1 MLHHINQLPRPVIK
15 QTQRGLIQYILLHDV
30 LGITSKTNFK
40 CGVTISYQE
49 GKELVNK
56 RPIITTGLF
65 LAMPRKNLYQIRCKE
80 NALVVGVWLVS
91 TKNGQQQDF
100 YCKKYKESAKQQ
112 QSFPDCFPSSPLSLF
127 LFLPQFSFMSFSLFS
142 ASNLITVSC
151 PLLSQSFAPHHTS
164 CSLTYF
170 PPNTHTLP
178 LSCFL
183 FCLKIVINLRNHSI
197 FPLPS
202 DSFLLSWVN

>member
-1 MLHHINQLPRPVIK
+1 MLHHINQLPWPVIK

-30 LGITSKTNFK
+30 LSITSKTNFK
-40 CGVTISYQE
+40 CCVTISYQE
-49 GKELVNK
+49 GK
-56 RPIITTGLF
+56 RPIITTGPF
-65 LAMPRKNLYQIRCKE
+65 LVMRRKQLYQIRCKE
-80 NALVVGVWLVS
+80 IALVVAVWLVS

-127 LFLPQFSFMSFSLFS
+127 LFLPQFSFISFSLFS

-151 PLLSQSFAPHHTS
+151 PLLSQSFAPNILPHS
-164 CSLTYF
+164 
-170 PPNTHTLP
+170 THTLP

-202 DSFLLSWVN
+202 DPFLLSWVN